1 MANRTPVASG
11 EFGRAVIYAMSLAMM
26 CAPKLCTGMGL
37 HKSRNFLADH
47 KFEEGF
53 TESMRAVLTGSPT
66 DPILVETSKNLLV
79 PMWNTMPKVNGK
91 VDRRALR
98 YLAYRY
104 YMQTSS
110 LLVRG
115 FEPTRQVNN
124 SHWGVADVLSQM
136 VPAYVESFLES
147 QHASQH
153 GFSLNDVVELT
164 LTLDRM
170 IFESQAPLLD
180 HVFTNQQLNYDDALS
195 LEGLEKVIEEYMLRW
210 MVELEEA
217 DYALLLGNRSVAAD
231 VLPNY
236 LPLQEFIHGRVR
248 TLKVVRERSP
258 PKGRARDVMMG
269 LFNYNDAHYLVGVIA
284 KTFSSFW
291 EQSECGPIKS
301 HLISM
306 DTHNTGRVP
315 LAKFYDQGVNAEW
328 RFGESTDYLRDLGA
342 LDETSTFM
350 GPQVIIA
357 NYLKAASNCFVQ
369 TAHYLIC
376 CPNDCE
382 TLLGE
387 LESKI
392 QEPAATPITILNTV
406 ENMTLQMTL
415 DEEVLP
421 NMDTNLVRQLEQIAD
436 KNGGL
441 VPLHGRLFAQ
451 WMHYVFPRECAFPH
465 KMGTVSTVT
474 PSEYGD
480 QYEALEA
487 DMRKHAS
494 NASNSSFSNVTFSK
508 EALQWMSQWSEDEEL
523 IVDYTDQGTMRKWLY
538 FIAVAVFMMIAKGT
552 FSTDSHK
559 KNSASI
565 FGTST
570 IVGTTSNGDKIHFV

>member
-1 MANRTPVASG
+1 MANRTPLSSG
-11 EFGRAVIYAMSLAMM
+11 FGHVVMYAMGLAML
-26 CAPKLCTGMGL
+26 CAPELCVA
-37 HKSRNFLADH
+37 HKKSRNFLGES
-47 KFEEGF
+47 KFQEGLM
-53 TESMRAVLTGSPT
+53 ESMRTVLTGIPT
-66 DPILVETSKNLLV
+66 HSTQIEMTKTTLL
-79 PMWNTMPKVNGK
+79 PMWNTMPKNNGK

-147 QHASQH
+147 QHTSQH
-153 GFSLNDVVELT
+153 GFSLDDAVDLT
-164 LTLDRM
+164 LTLERM
-170 IFESQAPLLD
+170 ISESQGTLLQLVFKNQGLAHHDPLSSQ
-180 HVFTNQQLNYDDALS
+180 V
-195 LEGLEKVIEEYMLRW
+195 LEKVIEEYMLRW

-217 DYALLLGNRSVAAD
+217 DYELLLSNRSIAVE

-236 LPLQEFIHGRVR
+236 ASLQEFIHGRVR
-248 TLKVVRERSP
+248 TLKFTRDRSP
-258 PKGRARDVMMG
+258 PKGRARDVMMNT
-269 LFNYNDAHYLVGVIA
+269 FKFEDAHFIVSAIA

-301 HLISM
+301 HLVSM
-306 DTHNTGRVP
+306 DKHNTGRVP
-315 LAKFYDQGVNAEW
+315 LAQFYDQGVNAEW

-342 LDETSTFM
+342 LDESSSLM

-382 TLLGE
+382 ALLGE
-387 LESKI
+387 IESKI
-392 QEPAATPITILNTV
+392 QEPAATPSAILSTV
-406 ENMTLQMTL
+406 ENMTLQLTL

-421 NMDTNLVRQLEQIAD
+421 NMDTNLVQQLEQIAA

-465 KMGTVSTVT
+465 KMGTVSTIT
-474 PSEYGD
+474 PSEYGV
-480 QYEALEA
+480 QYNALEA
-487 DMRKHAS
+487 DMKMHAS
-494 NASNSSFSNVTFSK
+494 NASVANVTLSK

-523 IVDYTDQGTMRKWLY
+523 IVDYGDRSPFYRWLY
-538 FIAVAVFMMIAKGT
+538 LPAMAGLMIIAKGT
-552 FSTDSHK
+552 FSGGSHEK
-559 KNSASI
+559 SSGGI
-565 FGTST
+565 SG
-570 IVGTTSNGDKIHFV
+570 IITTTRNGDKIHFV